1 MTQDQIIAPVES
13 ATDWVSNIVVVK
25 KSNKKLRICID
36 PKDLNKAIRRP
47 HYNMPTI
54 DDMAPDLTKAKV
66 FSVVDAKDGFWQ
78 VKLTDKSSYC
88 TTFNTPFGRFRWLRM
103 PFGIRSASEEFQRRI
118 STALEG
124 LAGVKVIV
132 DDILIYG

>member
-1 MTQDQIIAPVES
+1 M
-13 ATDWVSNIVVVK
+13 VVK

-88 TTFNTPFGRFRWLRM
+88 TTFNTPFGSFAGFACRLGFVLQVKS
-103 PFGIRSASEEFQRRI
+103 FSEE
-118 STALEG
+118 SALR
-124 LAGVKVIV
+124 
-132 DDILIYG
+132 